1 MSFLH
6 QDPSDK
12 MPGGVLSLDFLS
24 ARQNNNRNK
33 DAKHV
38 REATFDETG
47 FGGSTAKAIKRK
59 YVRVR
64 ENERD

>member
-1 MSFLH
+1 MTR
-6 QDPSDK
+6 P
-12 MPGGVLSLDFLS
+12 